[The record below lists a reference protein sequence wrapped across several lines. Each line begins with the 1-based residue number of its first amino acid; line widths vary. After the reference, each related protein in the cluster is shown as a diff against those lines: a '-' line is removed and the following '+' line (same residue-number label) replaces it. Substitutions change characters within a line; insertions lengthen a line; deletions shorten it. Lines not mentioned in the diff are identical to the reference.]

1 MTTPTEGFPAHLLT
15 QPAADRLAYFT
26 TKMVGHPRLKEV
38 HQAVMQAMRQSAGAA
53 LFFVFGPTGV
63 GKTSLRLRIEQQ
75 VLAEFLPTHAAQPG
89 RVPIVGIEALA
100 PESGCFNWKDYYMRV
115 LRALHEPLVT
125 DKIDYGIRGMRQ
137 NSAGQLVIGPSVV
150 VAELRQALEQSLR
163 HRQPTAVLIDE
174 AQHLKKMTSG
184 RRLLD
189 QMDTLKSLAS
199 TTQTLHIL
207 IGTYEVL
214 GLTDL
219 SGQLSRRS
227 SESHFARYRFD
238 DPADRQMF
246 LRVVYTFQR
255 HLPLADEPDLVSRAE
270 YLYERCVGCVG
281 VLKTWLTQALAAAL
295 AEDAPTLTSRSW
307 SVGHCL
313 RAICS
318 AWPARLRMGKRCSG
332 SATSK
337 RAICARYSAWMRLRE
352 HPYRVGGLPHGLRA
366 RLVSGNPRAILSGS
380 CLMRSE
386 PLTLYDLW
394 DMTIPPTP
402 AVSQLYHLAPIG
414 LGTSDSESLT
424 SYVVRLAQAHRVS
437 VGALVVA
444 EIRPQLG
451 PAAARATYLK
461 RLPMFWQR
469 DVATVNGTSGTALAW
484 VRALQ
489 VLTQRTDLMGLTMLR
504 WAEVLA
510 AVGLVRTTRMWCWSC

>member
-63 GKTSLRLRIEQQ
+63 GKTTLRQRIEQQ

-100 PESGCFNWKDYYMRV
+100 PESGSFNWKDYYMRA

-125 DKIDYGIRGMRQ
+125 DKIDYGIRGMRH

-214 GLTDL
+214 GLTHL

-227 SESHFARYRFD
+227 SEIHFARYRFD

-295 AEDAPTLTSRSW
+295 AEDAPTLTQPLLERW
-307 SVGHCL
+307 VL
-313 RAICS
+313 PTRNL
-318 AWPARLRMGKRCSG
+318 LRM
-332 SATSK
+332 
-337 RAICARYSAWMRLRE
+337 AREIADGEALLRE
-352 HPYRVGGLPHGLRA
+352 RDEQAGDLRTFLGMDATPGASLSRGRPSARSARPVGQRKPTRDPVGEVPHD
-366 RLVSGNPRAILSGS
+366 I
-380 CLMRSE
+380 
-386 PLTLYDLW
+386 
-394 DMTIPPTP
+394 
-402 AVSQLYHLAPIG
+402 
-414 LGTSDSESLT
+414 
-424 SYVVRLAQAHRVS
+424 
-437 VGALVVA
+437 
-444 EIRPQLG
+444 
-451 PAAARATYLK
+451 
-461 RLPMFWQR
+461 
-469 DVATVNGTSGTALAW
+469 
-484 VRALQ
+484 
-489 VLTQRTDLMGLTMLR
+489 
-504 WAEVLA
+504 
-510 AVGLVRTTRMWCWSC
+510 